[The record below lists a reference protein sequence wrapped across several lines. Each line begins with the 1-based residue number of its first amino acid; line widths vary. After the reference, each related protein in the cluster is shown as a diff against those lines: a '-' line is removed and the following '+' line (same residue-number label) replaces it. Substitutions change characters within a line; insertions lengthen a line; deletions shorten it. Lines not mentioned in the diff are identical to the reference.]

1 MFSFIIGV
9 PLFAKRVL
17 YLSLERQLVTAYIDA
32 RLIAGQK
39 KAKIFLIKI
48 GILMCSLGSKRVCV
62 SSRNAADK

>member
-1 MFSFIIGV
+1 MMICPISQFSFIIGV

-39 KAKIFLIKI
+39 KAEFFLIKI
-48 GILMCSLGSKRVCV
+48 
-62 SSRNAADK
+62 AY